1 MKCDSLRRAR
11 LLFTKE
17 AKQVPRERAK
27 PILIK
32 GNSDEAHNVVVFFMY
47 FFSLLWP
54 KTVHKTIRFWLCP
67 SN

>member
-11 LLFTKE
+11 LVFTKE

-47 FFSLLWP
+47 FFF
-54 KTVHKTIRFWLCP
+54 RFFDL
-67 SN
+67 NR